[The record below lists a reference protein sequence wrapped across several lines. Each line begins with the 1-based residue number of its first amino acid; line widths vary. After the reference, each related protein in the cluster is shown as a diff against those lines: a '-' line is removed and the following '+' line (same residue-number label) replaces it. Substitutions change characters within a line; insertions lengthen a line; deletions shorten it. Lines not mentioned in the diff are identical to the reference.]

1 MPVADYLP
9 FFRAFTILLAL
20 LKRTQ
25 AEGRV
30 TSAIKVASINTPDHR
45 TLMSLEFV
53 SWPLFEMRV
62 DVTIAIMGCPTPL
75 ISLEELVTTL

>member
-9 FFRAFTILLAL
+9 LFRDFAIHIDL
-20 LKRTQ
+20 LKTNHDKR
-25 AEGRV
+25 RL
-30 TSAIKVASINTPDHR
+30 TSVIKAVSINAPNHR
-45 TLMSLEFV
+45 TLMSFDFI

-75 ISLEELVTTL
+75 ISLAELVVTS